1 MTGWC
6 VTQLPEGLARHIH
19 VEPNTGCWLY
29 AGRKSGRRGEYGRAY
44 FEGKDMQAH
53 IAVLKFFCLEV
64 PEGLVP
70 DHQCVTPCC
79 VYPGHLLAMTTRENI
94 AKQRGPI
101 GENSRRI
108 VCVSG
113 HPLSGSNLGKSKKG
127 VRVCLACKRDR
138 QMRYRKATANG

>member
-53 IAVLKFFCLEV
+53 NAVLKFFCLEV
-64 PEGLVP
+64 PDKGCP
-70 DHQCVTPCC
+70 DTHTMRR
-79 VYPGHLLAMTTRENI
+79 LFS
-94 AKQRGPI
+94 PI
-101 GENSRRI
+101 GPRCFAIFSRVVI
-108 VCVSG
+108 
-113 HPLSGSNLGKSKKG
+113 
-127 VRVCLACKRDR
+127 
-138 QMRYRKATANG
+138 ANRCPG